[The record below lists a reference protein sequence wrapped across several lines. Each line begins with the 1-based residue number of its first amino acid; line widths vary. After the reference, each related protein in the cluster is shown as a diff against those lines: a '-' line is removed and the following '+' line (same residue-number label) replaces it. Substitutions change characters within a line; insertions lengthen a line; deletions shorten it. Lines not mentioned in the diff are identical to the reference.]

1 METGKQLKVSSD
13 RVVKPEIEHV
23 TPGLQG
29 DEFINYTTAA
39 PAQWLHL
46 RMDLRPYYINMT
58 DLWSYF
64 GILLFGV

>member
-13 RVVKPEIEHV
+13 RLVKPEIEHV
-23 TPGLQG
+23 TPRLQG

-46 RMDLRPYYINMT
+46 RMDLRVPVNCHGHVEM
-58 DLWSYF
+58 
-64 GILLFGV
+64 VN